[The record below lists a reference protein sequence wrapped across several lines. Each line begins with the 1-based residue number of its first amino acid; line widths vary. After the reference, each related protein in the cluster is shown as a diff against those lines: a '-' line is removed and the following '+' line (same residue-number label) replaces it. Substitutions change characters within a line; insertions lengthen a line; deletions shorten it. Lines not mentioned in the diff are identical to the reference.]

1 MPTLSQTDFTASHS
15 FRLGMRSVVVGMD
28 IINLFDQKTAINKNM
43 TQLQSGTVE
52 FDEADFYAG
61 RVDFAA
67 KAAVAGVQNP
77 LFLRV
82 NDYQLPRIIRF
93 SARFSF

>member
-1 MPTLSQTDFTASHS
+1 
-15 FRLGMRSVVVGMD
+15 MD

-43 TQLQSGTVE
+43 TQLQTGPSSSARPTSTP
-52 FDEADFYAG
+52 
-61 RVDFAA
+61 AA
-67 KAAVAGVQNP
+67 WTSPRRRRSPAVQNP
-77 LFLRV
+77 LFLQV